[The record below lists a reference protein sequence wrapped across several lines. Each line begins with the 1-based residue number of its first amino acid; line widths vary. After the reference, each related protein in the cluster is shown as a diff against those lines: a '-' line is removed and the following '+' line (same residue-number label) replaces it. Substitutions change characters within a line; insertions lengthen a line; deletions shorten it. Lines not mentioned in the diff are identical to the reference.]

1 MCHFKTCF
9 LFLNDLHFKRKATI
23 LTANNSDSECSSRQK
38 KKNSQRVITA
48 EKPHIRVM
56 VCHAALPSAIGR
68 NMIDDHFVP
77 HWRPEISPV
86 SFRAQLRRKR
96 CCAAFLICH
105 LVFGTHRKEWL
116 WWTLHVG
123 FDQVTLLLLMKVT
136 QRRSRM

>member
-9 LFLNDLHFKRKATI
+9 FFLNDLHFKRKATI

-38 KKNSQRVITA
+38 KKKKHSQRVITA

-68 NMIDDHFVP
+68 NMIDDHFVA

-96 CCAAFLICH
+96 CRAANGAAPRYSFVISSLGRIGENGRG
-105 LVFGTHRKEWL
+105 VSGST
-116 WWTLHVG
+116 
-123 FDQVTLLLLMKVT
+123 
-136 QRRSRM
+136 RSRCCC